1 MGLAKE
7 AQACAVPPYFPA
19 ACRVRRR
26 IPRAHPG
33 GMPAISRGLRR
44 FAPIPPDCR
53 RNQFDP
59 GRGRRPCVRPRDP
72 HGSLRVVCGCWRKC
86 VARLPA
92 LAPHPGCD
100 WFLPD
105 SRGYCFAQPPAN
117 GWKPSGF
124 PWSLA
129 IFGGVRTEIVD
140 AAAVVVVGGGLG
152 CPAARSRAEP
162 IAARTVPPHL
172 KSERRRSWDR
182 RLGRTVGSRNQALP
196 SSSLARSAMAA
207 LRLRRTRPFS
217 STPMHLTQMT
227 SPILT
232 TSSVALTRKSAS
244 SLM

>member
-1 MGLAKE
+1 MVEWAAEAQRHREFDDLRNGILKTAMGLAKE

-129 IFGGVRTEIVD
+129 IFCSVRTERER
-140 AAAVVVVGGGLG
+140 AAMSLKRPLG
-152 CPAARSRAEP
+152 VRQFQSSQDGIERL
-162 IAARTVPPHL
+162 L
-172 KSERRRSWDR
+172 KKLPEKTRRRPLEKLRSCR
-182 RLGRTVGSRNQALP
+182 RRQSR
-196 SSSLARSAMAA
+196 RG
-207 LRLRRTRPFS
+207 
-217 STPMHLTQMT
+217 
-227 SPILT
+227 
-232 TSSVALTRKSAS
+232 
-244 SLM
+244 